1 MHPRFADGALPLQV
15 GVGLARMAATPR
27 QWRLFCSGT
36 LCGRGNGGW
45 FPPALD
51 EDQVDRAR
59 GMSLRKVSY
68 EAFVFSVFSRNQE
81 KTKPLTWLSVSSEA
95 LQSL

>member
-1 MHPRFADGALPLQV
+1 MFLIESQSTASSAVL
-15 GVGLARMAATPR
+15 
-27 QWRLFCSGT
+27 
-36 LCGRGNGGW
+36 
-45 FPPALD
+45 
-51 EDQVDRAR
+51 
-59 GMSLRKVSY
+59 GMSLKKVTN